1 MLFPQLTGVDLSLIL
16 WNSIAEF
23 TSFGAFVLSD
33 AWGSFVISDNTAKSA
48 SPATR
53 DPEGY
58 RAMNER
64 RALKTLLHLVDDG

>member
-33 AWGSFVISDNTAKSA
+33 AWGSFVISDNTCEICHCGYQG
-48 SPATR
+48 PARGTSGAR
-53 DPEGY
+53 S
-58 RAMNER
+58 R
-64 RALKTLLHLVDDG
+64 RCSTP